1 MKTKLTPNYY
11 TINECLKPKVV
22 RAQQE
27 NNTKKKP
34 QNTVNPASIWPT
46 RLQTATRN

>member
-27 NNTKKKP
+27 NNTKTKP
-34 QNTVNPASIWPT
+34 QNTVNPASI
-46 RLQTATRN
+46 